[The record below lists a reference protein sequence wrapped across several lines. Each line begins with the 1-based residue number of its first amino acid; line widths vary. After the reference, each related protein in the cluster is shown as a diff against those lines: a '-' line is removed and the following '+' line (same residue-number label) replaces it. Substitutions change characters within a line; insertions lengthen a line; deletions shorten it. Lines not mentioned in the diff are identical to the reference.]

1 MGEQAKEAVRLYAKG
16 CTCAQSVL
24 VPFADELGLDEEG
37 ALKMAEGYGGG
48 FAATQE
54 MCGAMV
60 AATAIISH
68 RYSTGVPGDFEGRAV
83 VFGKVR
89 AALGEF
95 EQKYHGVTCF
105 DVLRGEPPVPFKC
118 AEKVKNAAL
127 IVEKMQKASE
137 EPAS

>member
-1 MGEQAKEAVRLYAKG
+1 MGDKAKEAVRLYAKG

-24 VPFADELGLDEEG
+24 VPFADELGLDEDT
-37 ALKMAEGYGGG
+37 ALKLAEGYGGG

-60 AATAIISH
+60 SATAIVSH
-68 RYSTGVPGDFEGRAV
+68 QYSTGVPGDLEGRAV

-89 AALGEF
+89 AALGKF

-105 DVLRGEPPVPFKC
+105 DVLKGERPVPFKC
-118 AEKVKNAAL
+118 AEKVKDAAL
-127 IVEKMQKASE
+127 IVEKMQKESDA
-137 EPAS
+137 ATA

>member
-1 MGEQAKEAVRLYAKG
+1 MGDKAKEAVRLYAKG

-24 VPFADELGLDEEG
+24 VPFADELGLDEDA
-37 ALKMAEGYGGG
+37 ALKLAEGYGGG

-60 AATAIISH
+60 SATAIVSH
-68 RYSTGVPGDFEGRAV
+68 RYSTGVPGDLEGRAV
-83 VFGKVR
+83 VFGKVC

-105 DVLRGEPPVPFKC
+105 DVLKGERPVPFKC
-118 AEKVKNAAL
+118 AEKVKDAAL
-127 IVEKMQKASE
+127 IVEKMQKESDA
-137 EPAS
+137 ATA